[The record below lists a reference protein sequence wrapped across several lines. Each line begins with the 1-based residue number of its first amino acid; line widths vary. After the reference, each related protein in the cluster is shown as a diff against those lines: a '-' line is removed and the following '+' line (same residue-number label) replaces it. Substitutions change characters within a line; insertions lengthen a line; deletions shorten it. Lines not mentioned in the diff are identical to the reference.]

1 MEGDFIWSRGH
12 MPGMT
17 TALFDLLLGAQVV
30 GMAAL
35 LLAAVD
41 CTRVQACVALA
52 ADHLVTVV
60 LLGKLTKGWLNDATA
75 QTQHQVQ
82 GGLFLDVVV
91 GQGAA
96 ILQLFAREYQPL
108 LVRWDA
114 FLVLDLGLDI
124 LDGVTGLDL
133 KSDGLADVWLL
144 DLVSVAAA
152 GCSCR
157 REASTD
163 SRQGRRALP
172 RRLVS

>member
-17 TALFDLLLGAQVV
+17 PALFDLLLGAQVV

-52 ADHLVTVV
+52 ADHLVTIV
-60 LLGKLTKGWLNDATA
+60 LLGKLTKGWLNDATM

-133 KSDGLADVWLL
+133 KSDGVVCQGLHE
-144 DLVSVAAA
+144 DLHVGICQSAA
-152 GCSCR
+152 SLKR
-157 REASTD
+157 KS
-163 SRQGRRALP
+163 L
-172 RRLVS
+172 

>member
-82 GGLFLDVVV
+82 GGLWEKE
-91 GQGAA
+91 QAA
-96 ILQLFAREYQPL
+96 EGRSSYRT
-108 LVRWDA
+108 VRWA
-114 FLVLDLGLDI
+114 
-124 LDGVTGLDL
+124 
-133 KSDGLADVWLL
+133 AQRHQ
-144 DLVSVAAA
+144 VA
-152 GCSCR
+152 
-157 REASTD
+157 
-163 SRQGRRALP
+163 P
-172 RRLVS
+172 

>member
-1 MEGDFIWSRGH
+1 
-12 MPGMT
+12 MT
-17 TALFDLLLGAQVV
+17 PTLFDLLLGAQVV

-41 CTRVQACVALA
+41 CMRMQACVALA

-60 LLGKLTKGWLNDATA
+60 LLGKLTKGW
-75 QTQHQVQ
+75 QMQHQVQ

-133 KSDGLADVWLL
+133 KSDGLA
-144 DLVSVAAA
+144 
-152 GCSCR
+152 
-157 REASTD
+157 
-163 SRQGRRALP
+163 RQGLHEDLHVGICQSAASLKRKSL
-172 RRLVS
+172 

>member
-1 MEGDFIWSRGH
+1 MTLFFFFFFLLLQWMEGDFIWSRGH

-82 GGLFLDVVV
+82 GGLWEKE
-91 GQGAA
+91 QAA
-96 ILQLFAREYQPL
+96 EGRSSYRT
-108 LVRWDA
+108 VRWA
-114 FLVLDLGLDI
+114 
-124 LDGVTGLDL
+124 
-133 KSDGLADVWLL
+133 AQRHQ
-144 DLVSVAAA
+144 VA
-152 GCSCR
+152 
-157 REASTD
+157 
-163 SRQGRRALP
+163 P
-172 RRLVS
+172 